1 MAKINESDKTFLVTY
16 VDFTNT
22 TSNKLFIEHSH
33 NNASKN
39 TTNPKGIHVP
49 VELDVFHPEHKIALK
64 KLKKK
69 LKKGD
74 MLKIEFGYEMKAGKI
89 ILQNFIKVRRKKKTK
104 EVAADNKKTAV

>member
-33 NNASKN
+33 NNVSKN

-49 VELDVFHPEHKIALK
+49 VELDVFHQEHKIALK
-64 KLKKK
+64 KLKR
-69 LKKGD
+69 GD